1 MYKPAHFLKAKKIWT
16 MGRFV
21 DWPRAVVHSMSHALH
36 YGNSVFEGI
45 RAYPTANGPAVFR
58 LPEHIDRLLLSAR
71 TAKMKSPYDRERI
84 IEAVLKTMRLNKLQS
99 AYIRPLLFYSY
110 GNLGLVP
117 KFSPVEL
124 LVGAWEW
131 GAYLGDKTEKGVSA
145 YVVPWRRIHYSQLDM
160 RAKLGG
166 MYVLSTING
175 LEAREHGCDEAIF
188 LNLEGRVAE
197 GPGENIFI
205 VNKGVLQT
213 NALSESILEG
223 ITRTSLLEIAADRG
237 IPTRVAPIRLKDLFR
252 ADEAF
257 FSGTAVEIAPI
268 VQVTDGSNPKK
279 TAKTRTIG
287 SGRKGE
293 ITRLLAE
300 TFRDAVRGKLP
311 EYEKWLT
318 YVNKKPGRRRA
329 SSRRKGLRG

>member
-21 DWPRAVVHSMSHALH
+21 DWPKAVVHSMSHALH

-45 RAYPTANGPAVFR
+45 RAYPTAEGPAVFR
-58 LPEHIDRLLLSAR
+58 LTEHIDRLLLSAR

-84 IEAVLKTMRLNKLQS
+84 IEAVLKTMRANKLQS

-124 LVGAWEW
+124 LIGAWEW

-145 YVVPWRRIHYSQLDM
+145 YIVPWRRIHRSQLDM

-166 MYVLSTING
+166 LYTLSTING
-175 LEAREHGCDEAIF
+175 LEAREHDCDEALF

-205 VNKGVLQT
+205 VKKGVLQT
-213 NALSESILEG
+213 NALPESILEG

-237 IPTRVAPIRLKDLFR
+237 IPTRVAPIRLKDLYR

-257 FSGTAVEIAPI
+257 FCGTAVEIAPL
-268 VQVTDGSNPKK
+268 VRVVDGSNPRK
-279 TAKTRTIG
+279 TAKPHTIG
-287 SGRKGE
+287 SGEKGE
-293 ITRLLAE
+293 VTRFLSGV
-300 TFRDAVRGKLP
+300 FQDAVRGKLP
-311 EYEKWLT
+311 EYRKWLT
-318 YVNKKPGRRRA
+318 HVDRKPARRP
-329 SSRRKGLRG
+329 RRSGA

>member
-1 MYKPAHFLKAKKIWT
+1 MFKPVHFAKAKKIWC

-21 DWPRAVVHSMSHALH
+21 DWPKALIHSMSHALH

-45 RAYPTANGPAVFR
+45 RAYPTDMGPAVFR
-58 LPEHIDRLLLSAR
+58 LTEHIDRLLLSAR
-71 TAKMKSPYDRERI
+71 TAKMKSPYGREQI
-84 IEAVLKTMRLNKLQS
+84 IEAVLKTMRVNRLQS

-117 KFSPVEL
+117 KHSPVEL
-124 LVGAWEW
+124 LVGTWEW

-145 YVVPWRRIHYSQLDM
+145 FIVPWRRIHYSQLDM

-205 VNKGVLQT
+205 VKKGVLQT

-237 IPTRVAPIRLKDLFR
+237 IRTRVAPIRTKDLFD

-268 VQVTDGSNPKK
+268 VQVVDGSNPKK
-279 TAKTRTIG
+279 TAKTHTIG
-287 SGRKGE
+287 TGLKGE
-293 ITRLLAE
+293 VTRLLAA
-300 TFRDAVRGKLP
+300 TFQDAVRGKLP
-311 EYEKWLT
+311 RYEKWLT
-318 YVNKKPGRRRA
+318 HVGPKRAPGRK
-329 SSRRKGLRG
+329 KGS